1 MGRRERKKPKR
12 LAEKLKQIRTELELS
27 QTAMVRR
34 LGFESD
40 LTKSEIS
47 DFEHGR
53 YEPNLL
59 VLLAYSEV
67 ANVFLETLVKD
78 SLDLPKRIPALK
90 KSEGIPQS
98 TKKPKKS
105 L

>member
-1 MGRRERKKPKR
+1 MGRRERMKPKR
-12 LAEKLKQIRTELELS
+12 LAEKLKQIRSRLELS

-34 LGFESD
+34 LGFEGV

-59 VLLAYSEV
+59 VLLAYSEL
-67 ANVFLETLVKD
+67 ANVYIEALVVD
-78 SLDLPKRIPALK
+78 GRDLPARIPSPK
-90 KSEGIPQS
+90 KSEGVRRRDE
-98 TKKPKKS
+98 
-105 L
+105 

>member
-12 LAEKLKQIRTELELS
+12 LAEKLKQVREGLALS

-34 LGFESD
+34 LGFEGD
-40 LTKSEIS
+40 ITKSEIS

-59 VLLAYSEV
+59 VLLAYSEA
-67 ANVFLETLVKD
+67 ANVSLEILVRD
-78 SLDLPKRIPALK
+78 SLDLPKELPV
-90 KSEGIPQS
+90 
-98 TKKPKKS
+98 PKKS
-105 L
+105 KGSSQLPKTSKKSL

>member
-12 LAEKLKQIRTELELS
+12 LAEKLKHIRACLKLS
-27 QTAMVRR
+27 QTELVKRF
-34 LGFESD
+34 GFEKE

-47 DFEHGR
+47 DFEHGK

-67 ANVFLETLVKD
+67 ANVYLETLVRD
-78 SLDLPKRIPALK
+78 DLDLPENIPTLE
-90 KSEGIPQS
+90 KSEGI
-98 TKKPKKS
+98 KRRR
-105 L
+105 

>member
-12 LAEKLKQIRTELELS
+12 LAEKLKQIRAGLELS

-34 LGFESD
+34 LGVENEI
-40 LTKSEIS
+40 TKSEIS

-59 VLLAYSEV
+59 LLLAYSEA
-67 ANVFLETLVKD
+67 ANVFLEVLVRD
-78 SLDLPKRIPALK
+78 DLELPDHLPSRKKHLGIKRNL
-90 KSEGIPQS
+90 S
-98 TKKPKKS
+98 
-105 L
+105 

>member
-1 MGRRERKKPKR
+1 MGRRERRKPKR
-12 LAEKLKQIRTELELS
+12 LAEKLKLIRTEFGLS

-34 LGFESD
+34 LGFEGD

-59 VLLAYSEV
+59 VLLAYSEL
-67 ANVFLETLVKD
+67 ANVYIEALVID
-78 SLDLPKRIPALK
+78 NRNLPAKIPSPK
-90 KSEGIPQS
+90 KSEGIRQRE
-98 TKKPKKS
+98 K
-105 L
+105 

>member
-12 LAEKLKQIRTELELS
+12 LAEKLKQIRMKLDLS

-34 LGFESD
+34 LGFED
-40 LTKSEIS
+40 ELTKSEIS

-59 VLLAYSEV
+59 VLLAYSEA
-67 ANVFLETLVKD
+67 ANVLLEALVRD
-78 SLDLPKRIPALK
+78 ELDLPEKIPASK
-90 KSEGIPQS
+90 KSEGVAHS
-98 TKKPKKS
+98 FKKS
-105 L
+105 S

>member
-12 LAEKLKQIRTELELS
+12 LAEKLKRIRLDLELS
-27 QTAMVRR
+27 QTAMVKK
-34 LGFESD
+34 LGFEDD

-59 VLLAYSEV
+59 VLLSYSQV
-67 ANVFLETLVKD
+67 ANVFLEVLIRD
-78 SLDLPKRIPALK
+78 DLDLPKRLPSRTKYL
-90 KSEGIPQS
+90 GI
-98 TKKPKKS
+98 KR
-105 L
+105 

>member
-1 MGRRERKKPKR
+1 MGRRERRKPKR
-12 LAEKLKQIRTELELS
+12 LAEKLKLIRTELGLS

-34 LGFESD
+34 LGFEGD

-59 VLLAYSEV
+59 VLLAYSEL
-67 ANVFLETLVKD
+67 ANVYIEALVID
-78 SLDLPKRIPALK
+78 NRDLPAKIPSPK
-90 KSEGIPQS
+90 KSEGVRRRE
-98 TKKPKKS
+98 K
-105 L
+105 

>member
-1 MGRRERKKPKR
+1 MGRKERKKPKR
-12 LAEKLKQIRTELELS
+12 LAEKLKLIRVRLELS
-27 QTAMVRR
+27 QTAMVKR
-34 LGFESD
+34 LGFENE

-47 DFEHGR
+47 DFEHGK

-67 ANVFLETLVKD
+67 ANVFLEVLVRD
-78 SLDLPKRIPALK
+78 NLDLPPRVPSKNK
-90 KSEGIPQS
+90 HVGIER
-98 TKKPKKS
+98 KI